1 MRSSDP
7 GNATVDTEK
16 NDVQSPAGAAAALTH
31 ISRVNAD
38 VPKTVAGT
46 TAGDASAALPRKM
59 LPAGAAQAT
68 EGDGDAMVDEDCM
81 RDFDREG
88 ERDGDAADDSDG
100 EADTAAHT
108 AFAHANV
115 CVKALVSGTL
125 ESTCADAP
133 RSSSVCVA
141 ARS

>member
-1 MRSSDP
+1 M
-7 GNATVDTEK
+7 E
-16 NDVQSPAGAAAALTH
+16 
-31 ISRVNAD
+31 
-38 VPKTVAGT
+38 GT
-46 TAGDASAALPRKM
+46 TAGDTSAALLRKM
-59 LPAGAAQAT
+59 LPADAAQAT
-68 EGDGDAMVDEDCM
+68 EGDGDAMVVDEDCM
-81 RDFDREG
+81 RDLDRDG

-108 AFAHANV
+108 AFTHANV